1 MTRQSA
7 VVVAIYLVTSLGL
20 TGLSRVLDER
30 LKTETGLIQSV
41 ELGIDD
47 ERTPLF
53 TRTTSDIDLAFL
65 DDPELGVLVADS
77 PECDGEIDWPRSP
90 CLNSRHRRSP
100 MTA

>member
-47 ERTPLF
+47 EHTPL
-53 TRTTSDIDLAFL
+53 
-65 DDPELGVLVADS
+65 
-77 PECDGEIDWPRSP
+77 
-90 CLNSRHRRSP
+90 SR
-100 MTA
+100 AEQN